1 MSTIL
6 IADDDGHIREVVRY
20 ALQKDGLKVVEA
32 ADGKQALE
40 RAREHRVDLAVLD
53 ILMPELDGIEVL
65 RALRQRG
72 PLPVVFLTSRA
83 EEIDRVLGLELGAD
97 DYVVKPFSPRELVAR
112 VKAVLRRARPA
123 PKESAAPEHLAW
135 RALRLDLERHE
146 CRWDGR
152 EVQLTVTEFALL
164 ATLLRRPGKVFT
176 RDELIDRAWG
186 PGIAITDRTIDSHV
200 RRIRKKLAD
209 AGATEAIETV
219 YAVGYRLKDDNG

>member
-1 MSTIL
+1 MATIL

-20 ALQKDGLKVVEA
+20 ALEKEGLKVVEA

-40 RAREHRVDLAVLD
+40 RAREQRLDLAVLD
-53 ILMPELDGIEVL
+53 ILMPELDGIEAM

-97 DYVVKPFSPRELVAR
+97 DYVVKPFSPRELLAR
-112 VKAVLRRARPA
+112 VKAVLRRARPGPDGGENA
-123 PKESAAPEHLAW
+123 EPLAW
-135 RALRLDLERHE
+135 RALRLDRERHE
-146 CRWDGR
+146 CRWEGR
-152 EVQLTVTEFALL
+152 EVQLTATEFALL
-164 ATLLRRPGKVFT
+164 DALLRRPGKVFT

-209 AGATEAIETV
+209 AGAPEAIDTV
-219 YAVGYRLKDDNG
+219 YGVGYRLKDEKE